1 MAMSVEVARASAD
14 PLMPVR
20 APTARERGGAADAFD
35 RALEGANESQASEA
49 AEAADEEGAS
59 VPAKTPAAGSA
70 KEDEK
75 TDEATSGVP
84 AAATTQPA
92 VEPWMLLAQGAFVS
106 REGKAGDASVATG
119 EVAVDAVNGDGAGPK
134 PAKGMPALPAV
145 STPGTVRDAAAD
157 VPAAT
162 PAKPNGAATARS
174 TAQRLANL
182 AAADGAAAPA
192 RAAPSQALPPKEELA
207 AASLSAQARTI
218 QAATTEAAATV
229 AAPRRAERSTERGSA
244 TGTLADP
251 GSATAGASASSS
263 ASASSAWMAPVDAAS
278 AAASAGGAVLADR
291 MTEQV
296 SWWLAQKSQGADV
309 SLELAPGQTVSF
321 SVQVQGNEAQIAF
334 RSDQPEVR
342 QMLGQ
347 AAAQLKDLFGQ
358 EGLLLSGV
366 TVDAQ
371 SAGTQQRGEG
381 EGRPDARG
389 VVRGV
394 ARLGAASA
402 SAPAPVVAR
411 APLPA
416 GRALD
421 LYV

>member
-1 MAMSVEVARASAD
+1 MSVEVARASAD
-14 PLMPVR
+14 PLLPAR

-49 AEAADEEGAS
+49 AEAADEEGAC
-59 VPAKTPAAGSA
+59 VPAKTPAAGA
-70 KEDEK
+70 VKEDEK
-75 TDEATSGVP
+75 ADEVIAGAHAT
-84 AAATTQPA
+84 ATTQPA

-106 REGKAGDASVATG
+106 REGKAGDAPVSTG
-119 EVAVDAVNGDGAGPK
+119 DAAVDAVNGAGAGPK
-134 PAKGMPALPAV
+134 PAKGMPAPPVV
-145 STPGTVRDAAAD
+145 STPSTSRDAAVD
-157 VPAAT
+157 VPAAP

-182 AAADGAAAPA
+182 AAADGAATPA
-192 RAAPSQALPPKEELA
+192 RTAQSQALPPKEELA

-218 QAATTEAAATV
+218 QAATTEAVVTA
-229 AAPRRAERSTERGSA
+229 AAPRRAERSAERGSA
-244 TGTLADP
+244 TGMLVDP
-251 GSATAGASASSS
+251 GSATAGASSS

-309 SLELAPGQTVSF
+309 SLELAPGQSVSF

-381 EGRPDARG
+381 EGRSDARG

-402 SAPAPVVAR
+402 SAPAPAVVR
-411 APLPA
+411 ASLPA

>member
-1 MAMSVEVARASAD
+1 MSVEVARTGAD
-14 PLMPVR
+14 PLLPAR
-20 APTARERGGAADAFD
+20 APAAREQGGAADAFD

-49 AEAADEEGAS
+49 AEAAGEEGAS
-59 VPAKTPAAGSA
+59 RPVKTPTAGA
-70 KEDEK
+70 VKEDEK
-75 TDEATSGVP
+75 ADEALAGAPVP
-84 AAATTQPA
+84 ATTQPA

-106 REGKAGDASVATG
+106 REGKAGDAPVATA
-119 EVAVDAVNGDGAGPK
+119 EAAVDAVNGAGAGPK
-134 PAKGMPALPAV
+134 PAKGMPALP
-145 STPGTVRDAAAD
+145 TTLGTAQDAAVD
-157 VPAAT
+157 VPVAPVA
-162 PAKPNGAATARS
+162 PAAKPNGAATARS

-182 AAADGAAAPA
+182 AAADAAAAPQ
-192 RAAPSQALPPKEELA
+192 RTAPSQALPPKEELA

-218 QAATTEAAATV
+218 QAAVTETVATV
-229 AAPRRAERSTERGSA
+229 ATPRRAERSTERGSA

-251 GSATAGASASSS
+251 GSATVGTSSS

-389 VVRGV
+389 LVRGV

-402 SAPAPVVAR
+402 SAPAPAVAR

>member
-1 MAMSVEVARASAD
+1 MSVEVARASVD
-14 PLMPVR
+14 PLLPAR
-20 APTARERGGAADAFD
+20 APAAREQSGAADAFD

-49 AEAADEEGAS
+49 AEAAGEEGAS
-59 VPAKTPAAGSA
+59 RPVKTPTAGVA

-75 TDEATSGVP
+75 VDEALAGAPVP
-84 AAATTQPA
+84 ATTQPA

-106 REGKAGDASVATG
+106 REGKAGDAPVATA
-119 EVAVDAVNGDGAGPK
+119 EAAVDAVNGAGAGPK
-134 PAKGMPALPAV
+134 PAKGMPALPT
-145 STPGTVRDAAAD
+145 TPGTTQDAAVD
-157 VPAAT
+157 VPAA
-162 PAKPNGAATARS
+162 PAAEPNGAATARS

-182 AAADGAAAPA
+182 AAADAAAAPP
-192 RAAPSQALPPKEELA
+192 RTAPSQALPPKEETA

-218 QAATTEAAATV
+218 QAAVTETVATV
-229 AAPRRAERSTERGSA
+229 AAPRRAEKSTERGSA

-251 GSATAGASASSS
+251 GSATVGTSSS

-371 SAGTQQRGEG
+371 SGGTQQRGES

-402 SAPAPVVAR
+402 SAPAPAVVR

>member
-1 MAMSVEVARASAD
+1 MSVEVARASAD
-14 PLMPVR
+14 PLLPAR
-20 APTARERGGAADAFD
+20 APAAREQGGAADAFD

-49 AEAADEEGAS
+49 AEAAGEEGAS
-59 VPAKTPAAGSA
+59 RPVKTPTAGVA

-75 TDEATSGVP
+75 VDEALAGAPVP
-84 AAATTQPA
+84 ATTQPA

-106 REGKAGDASVATG
+106 REGKAGDAPVATA
-119 EVAVDAVNGDGAGPK
+119 EAAVDAVNGAGAGPT
-134 PAKGMPALPAV
+134 PTKGMPALP
-145 STPGTVRDAAAD
+145 TTLGTAQDAAVD
-157 VPAAT
+157 VPVAPVA
-162 PAKPNGAATARS
+162 PAAKPNAAATARS

-182 AAADGAAAPA
+182 AAADAAVAPP
-192 RAAPSQALPPKEELA
+192 RTAPSQALPPKEELA

-218 QAATTEAAATV
+218 QAAVTETVATV

-251 GSATAGASASSS
+251 GSATAGTSSS

-309 SLELAPGQTVSF
+309 SLELAPGQSVSF

-402 SAPAPVVAR
+402 SAPAPAVAR

>member
-1 MAMSVEVARASAD
+1 MSVEVARTGVD
-14 PLMPVR
+14 PLLPAR
-20 APTARERGGAADAFD
+20 APAAREQGGAADAFD

-49 AEAADEEGAS
+49 AEEAGEEGAS
-59 VPAKTPAAGSA
+59 RPVKTSTAGAA

-75 TDEATSGVP
+75 ADEALAGAPVP
-84 AAATTQPA
+84 ATTQPA

-106 REGKAGDASVATG
+106 REGKAGDAPVATA
-119 EVAVDAVNGDGAGPK
+119 EAAVDAVNGAGAGPK
-134 PAKGMPALPAV
+134 PAKGMPALPT
-145 STPGTVRDAAAD
+145 TPGTTQDAAVD
-157 VPAAT
+157 VPVAPVA
-162 PAKPNGAATARS
+162 PAAKPNGAATARS

-182 AAADGAAAPA
+182 AAADAAAAPP
-192 RAAPSQALPPKEELA
+192 RTAPSQALPPKEELA

-218 QAATTEAAATV
+218 QAAVTETVATV
-229 AAPRRAERSTERGSA
+229 AAPRRAERSIERGSA

-251 GSATAGASASSS
+251 GSATAGTSSSAS

-278 AAASAGGAVLADR
+278 AAASAGGAMLADR

-296 SWWLAQKSQGADV
+296 SWWLAQKSQGAEV

-371 SAGTQQRGEG
+371 SAGMQQRGEG

-402 SAPAPVVAR
+402 SAPAPAVAR

>member
-1 MAMSVEVARASAD
+1 MSVEVARASAD

-49 AEAADEEGAS
+49 AEAADEEGAC
-59 VPAKTPAAGSA
+59 VPAKTPAAGA
-70 KEDEK
+70 VKEDEK
-75 TDEATSGVP
+75 ADEATPG
-84 AAATTQPA
+84 ATAIAPTQPA

-106 REGKAGDASVATG
+106 REGKAGYAPVATS
-119 EVAVDAVNGDGAGPK
+119 EVAVDAVNGGGAGPK
-134 PAKGMPALPAV
+134 PAKGMPAPPAV
-145 STPGTVRDAAAD
+145 STPGTARDAAAD
-157 VPAAT
+157 APAAP
-162 PAKPNGAATARS
+162 PAKSNGAATARS
-174 TAQRLANL
+174 MAQRLANL
-182 AAADGAAAPA
+182 AAADGAAAPS
-192 RAAPSQALPPKEELA
+192 RTAPSQALPPKEELA

-218 QAATTEAAATV
+218 QAAVTETVATV
-229 AAPRRAERSTERGSA
+229 AAPRRAEKSTERGSA
-244 TGTLADP
+244 TGTLVDP
-251 GSATAGASASSS
+251 GSATAGTSSS
-263 ASASSAWMAPVDAAS
+263 ASASSAWMAPVDPAS

-381 EGRPDARG
+381 EGRSDARG

-402 SAPAPVVAR
+402 SAPAPAVVR

>member
-1 MAMSVEVARASAD
+1 
-14 PLMPVR
+14 
-20 APTARERGGAADAFD
+20 
-35 RALEGANESQASEA
+35 
-49 AEAADEEGAS
+49 
-59 VPAKTPAAGSA
+59 
-70 KEDEK
+70 
-75 TDEATSGVP
+75 
-84 AAATTQPA
+84 
-92 VEPWMLLAQGAFVS
+92 
-106 REGKAGDASVATG
+106 
-119 EVAVDAVNGDGAGPK
+119 
-134 PAKGMPALPAV
+134 
-145 STPGTVRDAAAD
+145 
-157 VPAAT
+157 
-162 PAKPNGAATARS
+162 
-174 TAQRLANL
+174 ANL
-182 AAADGAAAPA
+182 AAADAAAAPQ
-192 RAAPSQALPPKEELA
+192 RTAPSQALPPKEELA

-218 QAATTEAAATV
+218 QAAVTETVATV
-229 AAPRRAERSTERGSA
+229 ATPRRAERSTERGSA

-251 GSATAGASASSS
+251 GSATVGTSSS

-389 VVRGV
+389 LVRGV

-402 SAPAPVVAR
+402 SAPAPAVAR

>member
-1 MAMSVEVARASAD
+1 MSVEVARTSVD
-14 PLMPVR
+14 PLLPAR
-20 APTARERGGAADAFD
+20 APAAREQGGAADAFD

-49 AEAADEEGAS
+49 AEAAGEEGAS
-59 VPAKTPAAGSA
+59 RPVKTPTAGAA

-75 TDEATSGVP
+75 ADEALAGAPVP
-84 AAATTQPA
+84 TTTQPA

-106 REGKAGDASVATG
+106 REGKAGDASVATA
-119 EVAVDAVNGDGAGPK
+119 EAAVDAVNGAGAGPK
-134 PAKGMPALPAV
+134 PAKGMPALP
-145 STPGTVRDAAAD
+145 TTLGTAQDAAVD
-157 VPAAT
+157 VPVAPVA
-162 PAKPNGAATARS
+162 PAAKPNATATARS

-182 AAADGAAAPA
+182 AAADAAAAQP
-192 RAAPSQALPPKEELA
+192 RTAPSQALPPKEELA

-218 QAATTEAAATV
+218 QTAVTETVATV

-251 GSATAGASASSS
+251 GSATAGTSSS

>member
-1 MAMSVEVARASAD
+1 MSVEVARTGAD
-14 PLMPVR
+14 PLLPAR
-20 APTARERGGAADAFD
+20 APAAREQGGAADAFD

-49 AEAADEEGAS
+49 AEAAGEEGAS
-59 VPAKTPAAGSA
+59 RPVKTPTAGA
-70 KEDEK
+70 VKEDEK
-75 TDEATSGVP
+75 ADEALAGAPVP
-84 AAATTQPA
+84 ATTQPA

-106 REGKAGDASVATG
+106 REGKAGDAPVATA
-119 EVAVDAVNGDGAGPK
+119 EAAVDAVNGAGAGPK
-134 PAKGMPALPAV
+134 PAKGMPALP
-145 STPGTVRDAAAD
+145 TTLGTAQDAAVD
-157 VPAAT
+157 VPVAPVA
-162 PAKPNGAATARS
+162 PAAKPNGAATARS

-182 AAADGAAAPA
+182 AAADAAAAPQ
-192 RAAPSQALPPKEELA
+192 RTAPSQALPPKEELA

-218 QAATTEAAATV
+218 QAAVTETVATV

-251 GSATAGASASSS
+251 GSATVGTSSS

-389 VVRGV
+389 LVRGV

-402 SAPAPVVAR
+402 SAPAPAVAR